1 MKYCI
6 NCKQLVDPQ
15 KKFNAIVFI
24 ILLFT
29 LVGWVLYLIY
39 YTVKPKKC
47 PMCNSTNWG
56 VKPQETLPSQTQ
68 PIYRKTPSRGISIPI
83 EESKYCSQCGEKI
96 GNNVQFCSLCGAKQ

>member
-15 KKFNAIVFI
+15 KKFNAILFI

-29 LVGWVLYLIY
+29 IIGWLFYLIY
-39 YTVKPKKC
+39 YAVKPKKC

-56 VKPQETLPSQTQ
+56 VKPSEVQHQSPVV
-68 PIYRKTPSRGISIPI
+68 IPKATYCPECGTEI
-83 EESKYCSQCGEKI
+83 LDKSKA
-96 GNNVQFCSLCGAKQ
+96 FCSKCGAKIIN